1 MSHDDP
7 GSSSAGAGAGVDALS
22 LDLLAHALAGVR
34 DPRDRKSCRLASRA
48 FARAEAASRRSAR
61 PLRREV
67 LPRVLRA
74 FPALAALD
82 LSACAGLDDASL
94 AAALPPG
101 AGAELGVRRV
111 RLARASGVGWRG
123 LEAMVAACPRLEAVD
138 LSHCVAAGDREMA
151 ALAAAAGLREL
162 VMDKCLGVTD
172 VGLAKVAVGC
182 PGLEKL
188 SVKWCREISDI
199 GIELLAKKCPELR
212 SVDISYLKVSNE
224 SLRSLSTLEKLEDIT
239 MVCCLFIDNDGL
251 QMLSAGNSLKSID
264 VSRCPHVTSEGLA
277 SLIVSQRFIQ
287 KINAGHSLHEIETCF
302 LSKLSTICETLTVLR
317 LDGLEIFASNL
328 QSIGDSC
335 KNLVEIGLS
344 KCNGITDDGIA
355 SLVVNCSYLRTID
368 VTCCHLLT
376 NDALAVIAENCTMVE
391 ALRLESCPFINE
403 KGLERIGTL
412 CSHLKEIDL
421 TDCRI
426 DDEALRHLA
435 NCSELQILKLGLC
448 SSISDKGLV
457 YIGSN
462 CGKLVELDL
471 YRCSAITDEGLAAL
485 AYGCKKIRMLNLR
498 YCTQIT
504 DTGLKHLSALEEL
517 THLEMRCLVRITGI
531 GITSI
536 AIGCTS
542 LVELDLKRCYSVD
555 DAGLWALSRYSQNL
569 RQLTISYCQVT
580 GLGLCHLLG
589 SLRCLQDVKMVHLS
603 WVSIEGFEMALRASC
618 GRLKKLKL
626 LGGLQSVLS
635 PELLQMLQACGC
647 RIRWVDKRLV
657 YKG

>member
-1 MSHDDP
+1 MSQDP
-7 GSSSAGAGAGVDALS
+7 GTSAAPAPVDALS
-22 LDLLAHALAGVR
+22 PDLLAHALSFVR

-48 FARAEAASRRSAR
+48 FARAESASRRAAR
-61 PLRREV
+61 VLRRDA
-67 LPRVLRA
+67 LPRALRA
-74 FPALAALD
+74 FPSLAALD
-82 LSACAGLDDASL
+82 LSACAGLDDAAL
-94 AAALPPG
+94 AAALSPSTPGLPP
-101 AGAELGVRRV
+101 LRRV

-123 LEAMVAACPRLEAVD
+123 LAALVAACPGIRALD
-138 LSHCVAAGDREMA
+138 LSHCLAAGDREMA

-162 VMDKCLGVTD
+162 VVDKCLGVTD

-182 PGLEKL
+182 PGLRRL

-199 GIELLAKKCPELR
+199 GVALLANKCPDLR
-212 SVDISYLKVSNE
+212 SVDISYLKVTNE
-224 SLRSLSTLEKLEDIT
+224 SLRSLSTLDKLEEIA
-239 MVCCLFIDNDGL
+239 MVGCLFIDDDGL
-251 QMLSAGNSLKSID
+251 QMLSAGNSLQSID
-264 VSRCPHVTSEGLA
+264 VSRCHHVTSQGLA
-277 SLIVSQRFIQ
+277 SLIEGQRFIQ
-287 KINAGHSLHEIETCF
+287 KIYAGDSLHEVETCF
-302 LSKLSTICETLTVLR
+302 LSKLSAISGTLSVLR
-317 LDGLEIFASNL
+317 LDGIEIFASNL
-328 QSIGDSC
+328 QAIGSSC

-344 KCNGITDDGIA
+344 KCNGVTDDGIA
-355 SLVVNCSYLRTID
+355 SLVGHCSNLKTID

-376 NDALAVIAENCTMVE
+376 NDALAAIAENCRMVE
-391 ALRLESCPFINE
+391 CLRLESCPFINE
-403 KGLERIGTL
+403 KGIERVATL

-426 DDEALRHLA
+426 NDEALQHLSR
-435 NCSELQILKLGLC
+435 CSELLILKLGLC
-448 SSISDKGLV
+448 SRISDKGLV
-457 YIGSN
+457 YISSN

-471 YRCSAITDEGLAAL
+471 YRCSAITDDGLGAVAR
-485 AYGCKKIRMLNLR
+485 GCKKIRMLNLC

-504 DTGLKHLSALEEL
+504 DAGLKHVSALEEL
-517 THLEMRCLVRITGI
+517 TNLELRCLVRITGI

-603 WVSIEGFEMALRASC
+603 WVSIEGFEMALRAGC

-626 LGGLQSVLS
+626 LGGLRSVLS

-647 RIRWVDKRLV
+647 RVRWVDKPLV

>member
-1 MSHDDP
+1 MSQDNT
-7 GSSSAGAGAGVDALS
+7 GRSISSAGAAPAGVDVLS
-22 LDLLAHALAGVR
+22 LDLLAHALAGVL

-61 PLRREV
+61 PLRREA

-94 AAALPPG
+94 AAALALPGGGG
-101 AGAELGVRRV
+101 AGEVGLGVRRV

-123 LEAMVAACPRLEAVD
+123 LEALVSACPRLEAVD

-162 VMDKCLGVTD
+162 IMDKCLGMTD

-182 PGLEKL
+182 PGLERL

-199 GIELLAKKCPELR
+199 GIELLAKKCPDLR
-212 SVDISYLKVSNE
+212 SVDISYLK
-224 SLRSLSTLEKLEDIT
+224 
-239 MVCCLFIDNDGL
+239 
-251 QMLSAGNSLKSID
+251 A
-264 VSRCPHVTSEGLA
+264 
-277 SLIVSQRFIQ
+277 
-287 KINAGHSLHEIETCF
+287 
-302 LSKLSTICETLTVLR
+302 
-317 LDGLEIFASNL
+317 
-328 QSIGDSC
+328 IGDSC

-344 KCNGITDDGIA
+344 KCNGVTDDGIT

-376 NDALAVIAENCTMVE
+376 NDALAAIAENCRMVE
-391 ALRLESCPFINE
+391 CLRLESCPFINE
-403 KGLERIGTL
+403 KGLEQITTL

-426 DDEALRHLA
+426 NDEALQHLA
-435 NCSELQILKLGLC
+435 SCSELQILKLGLC
-448 SSISDKGLV
+448 SSISDKGLA
-457 YIGSN
+457 YISST

-471 YRCSAITDEGLAAL
+471 YRCSAITDEGLAAV
-485 AYGCKKIRMLNLR
+485 ARGCKKIRMLNLC

-504 DTGLKHLSALEEL
+504 DAGLNHVSALEEL
-517 THLEMRCLVRITGI
+517 TNLELRCLVRITGI

-542 LVELDLKRCYSVD
+542 LIELDLKRCYSVD

-580 GLGLCHLLG
+580 GLGLCHLMG

-603 WVSIEGFEMALRASC
+603 WVSIEGFEMALRAGC

-626 LGGLQSVLS
+626 LGGLRSVLS
-635 PELLQMLQACGC
+635 PDLLQMLQACGC
-647 RIRWVDKRLV
+647 RVRWVDKPLV